1 MRLHQIINA
10 LAETSDQSS
19 ERRREKI
26 NKYSNSIAHMVSD
39 LRQKVKLNLSKIEYN
54 GSTHFPKRFL
64 SSLRNVLSPSHFSF
78 FLYAVDL
85 TVTCT
90 VELGPKVCH
99 SIAQHKWKKKEPC

>member
-39 LRQKVKLNLSKIEYN
+39 LRQKVKLNLS
-54 GSTHFPKRFL
+54 
-64 SSLRNVLSPSHFSF
+64 
-78 FLYAVDL
+78 
-85 TVTCT
+85 
-90 VELGPKVCH
+90 
-99 SIAQHKWKKKEPC
+99 